1 MFYYKTI
8 IDILLCVVVTLVV
21 EILIS
26 LPFRIKPLRVLVLA
40 NITTQILLHTVIFA
54 TYHIFSFL
62 FIFVFLICEI
72 MIWVIEYLIYKKFA
86 KSLSGKSIGLY
97 VFIANLVSMLLSF
110 LSVLIV

>member
-1 MFYYKTI
+1 
-8 IDILLCVVVTLVV
+8 
-21 EILIS
+21 
-26 LPFRIKPLRVLVLA
+26 
-40 NITTQILLHTVIFA
+40 
-54 TYHIFSFL
+54 
-62 FIFVFLICEI
+62 